1 MNLCILPSI
10 SSSKVHQS
18 QKSSS
23 CNVVVEGPLD
33 YSQIHIYDGY
43 EYNLEAKLPG
53 EDREIELEEA
63 ERNREIERRG
73 HESSGNSE
81 DTKVVVSDGS
91 FAESTL
97 KRLEPNGNFEDST
110 DPFPIDGVEDPNG
123 SFQESTLRSP
133 EQSPSSDF
141 EDSTDTLP
149 ESTSS
154 NLESIG
160 EMATLNFHLIK

>member
-1 MNLCILPSI
+1 M
-10 SSSKVHQS
+10 
-18 QKSSS
+18 
-23 CNVVVEGPLD
+23 
-33 YSQIHIYDGY
+33 
-43 EYNLEAKLPG
+43 
-53 EDREIELEEA
+53 EEA

-97 KRLEPNGNFEDST
+97 KRLEPSGNFEDAT
-110 DPFPIDGVEDPNG
+110 DLFPIDGVEDPNG

-133 EQSPSSDF
+133 EQSPSVDF

-160 EMATLNFHLIK
+160 EMPSLNFQWIK

>member
-1 MNLCILPSI
+1 M
-10 SSSKVHQS
+10 
-18 QKSSS
+18 
-23 CNVVVEGPLD
+23 
-33 YSQIHIYDGY
+33 
-43 EYNLEAKLPG
+43 
-53 EDREIELEEA
+53 EEA

-81 DTKVVVSDGS
+81 DTKVVVSDG
-91 FAESTL
+91 
-97 KRLEPNGNFEDST
+97 RQEPSGNFEDAT
-110 DPFPIDGVEDPNG
+110 DLFPIDGVEDPNG

-133 EQSPSSDF
+133 EQSPSSDI

-160 EMATLNFHLIK
+160 EIATLNFHLIK

>member
-1 MNLCILPSI
+1 MLLF
-10 SSSKVHQS
+10 
-18 QKSSS
+18 
-23 CNVVVEGPLD
+23 EGPLD

-63 ERNREIERRG
+63 ERNREIES

-97 KRLEPNGNFEDST
+97 KRLEPSGNFEDST

-133 EQSPSSDF
+133 EQSLSSDF

>member
-1 MNLCILPSI
+1 MNLCILPST
-10 SSSKVHQS
+10 SSSKVHRS

-97 KRLEPNGNFEDST
+97 KRLEQSGNFEDST
-110 DPFPIDGVEDPNG
+110 DPFPIDGIEDANG
-123 SFQESTLRSP
+123 NYQESTVRSP
-133 EQSPSSDF
+133 EPSSDF
-141 EDSTDTLP
+141 EDST
-149 ESTSS
+149 S
-154 NLESIG
+154 NIESIG

>member
-1 MNLCILPSI
+1 M
-10 SSSKVHQS
+10 
-18 QKSSS
+18 
-23 CNVVVEGPLD
+23 
-33 YSQIHIYDGY
+33 
-43 EYNLEAKLPG
+43 
-53 EDREIELEEA
+53 EEA

-97 KRLEPNGNFEDST
+97 KRLEPSGNFEDAT
-110 DPFPIDGVEDPNG
+110 DPFPIDAINDGVEDPNG

-133 EQSPSSDF
+133 EQSPSVDF

>member
-1 MNLCILPSI
+1 M
-10 SSSKVHQS
+10 
-18 QKSSS
+18 
-23 CNVVVEGPLD
+23 
-33 YSQIHIYDGY
+33 
-43 EYNLEAKLPG
+43 
-53 EDREIELEEA
+53 EEA

-97 KRLEPNGNFEDST
+97 KRLEPSGNFEDST
-110 DPFPIDGVEDPNG
+110 DPFPIDGVEDPKG
-123 SFQESTLRSP
+123 SFQEATLRSP